1 MLIYDELLLSIY
13 VTSKSMFVNEKAAY
27 IKATFSTLFFILPLI
42 AARLHIK
49 ESSVVVMVLHGDICI
64 TLICMIVD

>member
-1 MLIYDELLLSIY
+1 
-13 VTSKSMFVNEKAAY
+13 MFVNEKAAY